1 MIWTFAVI
9 IISCSVGVITYPLF
23 RSKIQKYE
31 IPESYQ
37 LDCSQADF
45 CLTALSDLGDDY
57 AHGRISESDYNQ
69 QKIFLQRNYL
79 NLQKKEV
86 LTKDGQ

>member
-9 IISCSVGVITYPLF
+9 VILGSVGVITYPMF

-31 IPESYQ
+31 IPENYQ
-37 LDCSQADF
+37 LDTSQEDF
-45 CLTALSDLGDDY
+45 WLNALSDLEDDY
-57 AHGRISESDYNQ
+57 ALGRLSESDYHQ

-79 NLQKKEV
+79 KLQKKEAV
-86 LTKDGQ
+86 NED

>member
-9 IISCSVGVITYPLF
+9 VILGSVGVITYPMF

-31 IPESYQ
+31 ILENYQ
-37 LDCSQADF
+37 LDTSQADF
-45 CLTALSDLGDDY
+45 FLTALSDLEDDY
-57 AHGRISESDYNQ
+57 ALGRLSESDYNQ

-79 NLQKKEV
+79 KLQRKEV
-86 LTKDGQ
+86 STED

>member
-9 IISCSVGVITYPLF
+9 VILGSVGVITYPLF

-31 IPESYQ
+31 IPENYQ
-37 LDCSQADF
+37 LDTSQADF
-45 CLTALSDLGDDY
+45 YLAALSDLEDDY
-57 AHGRISESDYNQ
+57 ALGRLSESDYNQ

-79 NLQKKEV
+79 KLQKKEAV
-86 LTKDGQ
+86 NED

>member
-9 IISCSVGVITYPLF
+9 VILVSVGVITYPLF

-31 IPESYQ
+31 IPENYQ
-37 LDCSQADF
+37 LDTSQADF
-45 CLTALSDLGDDY
+45 WLTALSDLEDDY
-57 AHGRISESDYNQ
+57 AFGRLSELDYNQ

-79 NLQKKEV
+79 KLQKIEV
-86 LTKDGQ
+86 PTED

>member
-9 IISCSVGVITYPLF
+9 VILGSVGVITYPLF

-31 IPESYQ
+31 IPEKYQ
-37 LDCSQADF
+37 LDSSQADF
-45 CLTALSDLGDDY
+45 YLTALSDLEDDY
-57 AHGRISESDYNQ
+57 ALGRLSESDYNQ

-79 NLQKKEV
+79 KLQKKEV
-86 LTKDGQ
+86 STED

>member
-9 IISCSVGVITYPLF
+9 VILGSVGVITYPLF

-31 IPESYQ
+31 IPTNHQ
-37 LDCSQADF
+37 LDTSQADI
-45 CLTALSDLGDDY
+45 CLTALSDLEDDY
-57 AHGRISESDYNQ
+57 ALGRLSESDYNQ

-79 NLQKKEV
+79 KLQRKEV
-86 LTKDGQ
+86 STED

>member
-9 IISCSVGVITYPLF
+9 VILGSVGVITYPLF

-31 IPESYQ
+31 IPVNYQ
-37 LDCSQADF
+37 LDTSQADF
-45 CLTALSDLGDDY
+45 FLTALSDLEDDY
-57 AHGRISESDYNQ
+57 TLGRLSESDYNQ

-79 NLQKKEV
+79 KLQKKVVSTE
-86 LTKDGQ
+86 D